1 MTPDSRWGGVGVSG
15 LHDRSSALLTHR
27 LQRGRNHSGRRLL
40 DVPGDTPVI
49 VKTKD
54 GKTQKF
60 YLPIQ
65 VSVFGQQFTISSS
78 NHGSTTYFESDL
90 EGVFVAY

>member
-1 MTPDSRWGGVGVSG
+1 
-15 LHDRSSALLTHR
+15 
-27 LQRGRNHSGRRLL
+27 
-40 DVPGDTPVI
+40 VI